1 MTKGDF
7 VIHPKSIAY
16 PKELPEDISKSY
28 WQQFGRD
35 CTLTK
40 YESIHEVTEIFIKVK
55 LLRYVNDVTYVMPV
69 EYVKEFVDEFGFG
82 GAVLK
87 DYYMSITDKNK
98 LVNPEKY
105 IRVLKRY

>member
-16 PKELPEDISKSY
+16 PKELPEEMCKSY
-28 WQQFGRD
+28 WKHFGRD

-40 YESIHEVTEIFIKVK
+40 YESIRRENDIFIHVK
-55 LLRYVNDVTYVMPV
+55 LLDLYDKTYVMPV

-82 GAVLK
+82 GALLK

-98 LVNPEKY
+98 LVHPEKY
-105 IRVLKRY
+105 IRVLNRY